1 MDIIQFKNNHYTKYF
16 TWLFKWRLVLLY
28 SLNKFTKNIDEL
40 KKTFQNKKTGVIDKF
55 FEIHIKK
62 YVRG

>member
-1 MDIIQFKNNHYTKYF
+1 MIYLIKVKISRLAYFIQIRINQGVY
-16 TWLFKWRLVLLY
+16 LLY

-55 FEIHIKK
+55 FEI
-62 YVRG
+62 Y